1 MLLFMKAISQQHKEL
16 HSVEVKKEKQNKSG
30 EARINEMLTSYSI
43 WFMKN
48 NIEEFQMFCKFWNQQ
63 FTSHHAF

>member
-1 MLLFMKAISQQHKEL
+1 MVSFMKATPQQHKKL
-16 HSVEVKKEKQNKSG
+16 HNVEVKKEKQNELD
-30 EARINEMLTSYSI
+30 EARINEMLIHYSI

-63 FTSHHAF
+63 FTRHHSF